1 MSYFRV
7 TSGSPLLS
15 SNWFMGSR
23 LMQGLI
29 FLQELPKLAR
39 IRPISNSFPVHFR
52 LTTRADYQSIDL
64 AETSA
69 MVFVWART
77 NILGQRNAHFRF
89 TSGGD
94 NPGVKL
100 TIDLDSTCLETPPYR
115 FSCYLARLGGT
126 FTWPS

>member
-23 LMQGLI
+23 LMQGLF

-52 LTTRADYQSIDL
+52 LTTRADYHSIDL
-64 AETSA
+64 SETSA
-69 MVFVWART
+69 MVFVWARK

-89 TSGGD
+89 TSGRA
-94 NPGVKL
+94 NPGVN
-100 TIDLDSTCLETPPYR
+100 
-115 FSCYLARLGGT
+115 
-126 FTWPS
+126 